1 MPRPNFFIVG
11 APRCGT
17 TAMYEYLRRH
27 PQVFM
32 PYRKEPVFFG
42 SDLAKRPPYLDEAG
56 YLALFAPADGAIAIG
71 EATVWYLY
79 SQTAPS
85 EIKAF
90 APDARIIIMLR
101 NPIDMAHSLHRHWL
115 WSANENLV
123 DFGTAIAAEPDRAAG
138 RRLPP
143 TTEQPIGL
151 RYTWLGKYAPHVR
164 RWLEVF
170 GAERVQVV
178 IYDDLADDAGRRVG
192 RQTLEFLGVDAS
204 YDAPFEVV
212 NQNKRARSPR
222 LQRLSRS
229 PRFMRLAGKL
239 PPRVFHLV
247 WRGLQR
253 ANIQPEARAPI
264 DPALRRKLAAE
275 FAPDVASLGQLLGR
289 DLSRWT
295 SSSQGVPASERPT
308 AGAPA

>member
-32 PYRKEPVFFG
+32 PYRKEPVYFG
-42 SDLAKRPPYLDEAG
+42 SDLAKRPPYLDEAS
-56 YLALFAPADGAIAIG
+56 YLALFDPADDAKAIG

-79 SQTAPS
+79 SQTAPA
-85 EIKAF
+85 EIKAL

-101 NPIDMAHSLHRHWL
+101 NPIDMIHSLHRHWL
-115 WSANENLV
+115 WSANEDLA
-123 DFGTAIAAEPDRAAG
+123 DFGDALAAEPEREAG
-138 RRLPP
+138 RRVPDNM
-143 TTEQPIGL
+143 EQPIGL
-151 RYTWLGKYAPHVR
+151 RYRWLGKYTPHVQR
-164 RWLEVF
+164 YLESF
-170 GAERVQVV
+170 GPERVLVL
-178 IYDDLADDAGRRVG
+178 IHDDLAVDGRAIGRR
-192 RQTLEFLGVDAS
+192 TLDFLGVDTD

-229 PRFMRLAGKL
+229 KRFVRLASKL
-239 PPRVFHLV
+239 PPRLFHLL

-253 ANIQPEARAPI
+253 ANIRPESRSPVG
-264 DPALRRKLAAE
+264 PELRRQLAAE
-275 FAPDVASLGQLLGR
+275 FAPDVAALGRLLRR
-289 DLSRWT
+289 DLSQWT
-295 SSSQGVPASERPT
+295 AEAQGVTAPASP
-308 AGAPA
+308 AANAPA

>member
-32 PYRKEPVFFG
+32 PYRKEPVYFG

-56 YLALFAPADGAIAIG
+56 YLGLFDPANGAKAIG

-79 SQTAPS
+79 SQTAAS
-85 EIKAF
+85 EIKALSH
-90 APDARIIIMLR
+90 DARIIIMLR
-101 NPIDMAHSLHRHWL
+101 NPIDMIHSLHRHWL
-115 WSANENLV
+115 WSANEDLA
-123 DFGTAIAAEPDRAAG
+123 DFGEALAAEPDRVAG

-143 TTEQPIGL
+143 NVEQPIGL
-151 RYTWLGKYAPHVR
+151 RYRWLARYTPHVQR
-164 RWLEVF
+164 YLDEF
-170 GAERVQVV
+170 GPDRVL
-178 IYDDLADDAGRRVG
+178 ILLYDDLVDDGRRTG
-192 RQTLEFLGVDAS
+192 RQILSFLGVDPA
-204 YDAPFEVV
+204 YDADFEVV

-229 PRFMRLAGKL
+229 KGFLRVASKL
-239 PPRVFHLV
+239 PPRLFHLV

-253 ANIQPEARAPI
+253 ANIRPEARSPV
-264 DPALRRKLAAE
+264 DPALRRDLAAE
-275 FAPDVASLGQLLGR
+275 LQPDVTALGALLGR
-289 DLSRWT
+289 DLSHWT
-295 SSSQGVPASERPT
+295 AEGS
-308 AGAPA
+308 GAPAPASPAANVPA

>member
-17 TAMYEYLRRH
+17 TAMYEYLRHH

-32 PYRKEPVFFG
+32 PYRKEPVYFG

-56 YLALFAPADGAIAIG
+56 YLALFEPAGDAKAIG

-79 SQTAPS
+79 SQTAPD
-85 EIKAF
+85 EIKAM

-101 NPIDMAHSLHRHWL
+101 NPIEMIHSLHRHWL
-115 WSANENLV
+115 WSENEDLAE
-123 DFGTAIAAEPDRAAG
+123 FGDAIDAEPDRIAG

-143 TTEQPIGL
+143 NTEQPIGL
-151 RYTWLGKYAPHVR
+151 RYTWLGKYTPHVQ
-164 RWLEVF
+164 RWLDAF
-170 GAERVQVV
+170 GPERVLVL
-178 IYDDLADDAGRRVG
+178 IYDDLADDGRRVG
-192 RQTLEFLGVDAS
+192 RQTLAFLDVDTS
-204 YDAPFEVV
+204 FDAEFEVV

-229 PRFMRLAGKL
+229 RGFMRVASKL
-239 PPRVFHLV
+239 PPRLFHLL

-253 ANIQPEARAPI
+253 ANIRPEPRSPI
-264 DPALRRKLAAE
+264 EPELRRRLAAE
-275 FAPDVASLGQLLGR
+275 FAPDVADLGRLLGR
-289 DLSRWT
+289 DLSHWT
-295 SSSQGVPASERPT
+295 AAAHPEP
-308 AGAPA
+308 APATPAANAPA